1 MEAQKLSKKSSQ
13 NGSPKTFQK
22 KVVPKMEPQK
32 LSKKKWFPKWKP
44 KNCPKKVPKMEASR
58 LSPKKSKMEAQ
69 KLAKRSGSQNESPKT
84 FKKKVVPKME
94 APKLVKKSGGSQNES
109 QKNVPKKVPTMES
122 QRASFPVGIG
132 FSHQE
137 TSMKPHEAHQMPQHG
152 PNIDLTLLNIGQGN
166 DRIIRILMMQ
176 SFRWVSL
183 TNAGPMSGQCWSIW
197 GLCCAHVMGAE
208 NNPKK
213 PSTGQASRRFFSA
226 RRKLHGTPKS
236 PSNDPTWAQ
245 HRPKTAQH
253 WPDIVSTS
261 DPK

>member
-1 MEAQKLSKKSSQ
+1 MPDQCRANVGQF
-13 NGSPKTFQK
+13 GVY
-22 KVVPKMEPQK
+22 VVPMLWGQKTTPKNPQQDKLPVGFFLPAESSMEPQK
-32 LSKKKWFPKWKP
+32 
-44 KNCPKKVPKMEASR
+44 
-58 LSPKKSKMEAQ
+58 
-69 KLAKRSGSQNESPKT
+69 
-84 FKKKVVPKME
+84 
-94 APKLVKKSGGSQNES
+94 
-109 QKNVPKKVPTMES
+109 
-122 QRASFPVGIG
+122 
-132 FSHQE
+132 
-137 TSMKPHEAHQMPQHG
+137 AHQMTQRG

-183 TNAGPMSGQCWSIW
+183 TNARPMSGQCWSIW

>member
-1 MEAQKLSKKSSQ
+1 MEAQKLSKKNGSQ
-13 NGSPKTFQK
+13 NGSPKT
-22 KVVPKMEPQK
+22 VPKKFPKWKPQDFP
-32 LSKKKWFPKWKP
+32 KKNPKWKP
-44 KNCPKKVPKMEASR
+44 KNLPKEVVPKM
-58 LSPKKSKMEAQ
+58 KAQ
-69 KLAKRSGSQNESPKT
+69 KLSKKSGSQNGSPKT
-84 FKKKVVPKME
+84 GQKKW
-94 APKLVKKSGGSQNES
+94 GSQNES
-109 QKNVPKKVPTMES
+109 QKNVPKKVSTMES

>member
-22 KVVPKMEPQK
+22 KVVPKMEAQK
-32 LSKKKWFPKWKP
+32 LSKKNGSQNGSPKTVPKKFPKWKPQDFPKKNPKWKP
-44 KNCPKKVPKMEASR
+44 KNLPKEVVPKM
-58 LSPKKSKMEAQ
+58 KAQ
-69 KLAKRSGSQNESPKT
+69 KLSKKSGSQNGSPKT
-84 FKKKVVPKME
+84 GQKKW
-94 APKLVKKSGGSQNES
+94 GSQNES
-109 QKNVPKKVPTMES
+109 QKNVPKKVSTMES